1 MVERT
6 LVSEEAKVGAAET
19 KAESETESETTEVG
33 TVGTAAALV
42 ELVK

>member
-1 MVERT
+1 MVDLT
-6 LVSEEAKVGAAET
+6 LDSDEAKVGAAET
-19 KAESETESETTEVG
+19 NESETESETTEVG